1 MIRIG
6 QGYDIHALVPDRKL
20 MIGGVEIPHTHGLAG
35 HSDADVLLHAI
46 TDALLG
52 GAGLRDIGF
61 HFPDTD
67 AAFAGADSRGLLR
80 EAMKRVEAAGYGVLN
95 IDSTVIAQSPKLSSY
110 VPAMVANIAADLGLP
125 EKDVNVKAKTNEH
138 LDAVGR
144 KEAIVAQAVVLL
156 GELADEEDHD
166 HDDDHHHH

>member
-1 MIRIG
+1 MLRIG
-6 QGYDIHALVPDRKL
+6 QGYDIHALVPDRPL
-20 MIGGVEIPHTHGLAG
+20 IIGGVTIPHTHGLDG

-52 GAGLRDIGF
+52 GAALRDIGF

-67 AAFAGADSRGLLR
+67 PTFAGADSRALLR
-80 EAMKRVEAAGYGVLN
+80 EAMKRVEAAGFGVLN
-95 IDSTVIAQSPKLSSY
+95 IDSTVIAQSPKLSAH
-110 VPAMVANIAADLGLP
+110 VPAMIANIAADLGLP
-125 EKDVNVKAKTNEH
+125 EKDINVKAKTNEH

-144 KEAIVAQAVVLL
+144 KEAIIAQAVVLL

-166 HDDDHHHH
+166 HDDH

>member
-6 QGYDIHALVPDRKL
+6 QGYDIHSLVAGRKL
-20 MIGGVEIPHTHGLAG
+20 IIGGVEIPHTHGLDG

-46 TDALLG
+46 TDALFG
-52 GAGLRDIGF
+52 GAALRDIGV

-67 AAFAGADSRGLLR
+67 PDYAGADSRVRLR

-95 IDSTVIAQSPKLSSY
+95 IDATVIAQSPKLSAH
-110 VPAMVANIAADLGLP
+110 VPAMIANIAADLGLP

-144 KEAIVAQAVVLL
+144 KEAIIAQAVVLL
-156 GELADEEDHD
+156 GELADEDDHD
-166 HDDDHHHH
+166 HDH

>member
-6 QGYDIHALVPDRKL
+6 QGYDMDALVTGRKL
-20 MIGGVEIPHTHGLAG
+20 IIGGVEIPHTHGLDG

-52 GAGLRDIGF
+52 GAALRDIGF
-61 HFPDTD
+61 HFPD
-67 AAFAGADSRGLLR
+67 SRVLLR
-80 EAMKRVEAAGYGVLN
+80 EAMRRVAEAGYGVLN
-95 IDSTVIAQSPKLSSY
+95 IDATVIAQSPKLSAY
-110 VPAMVANIAADLGLP
+110 VPAMIANIAADLDLP

-156 GELADEEDHD
+156 GELADEDDHD
-166 HDDDHHHH
+166 HDH

>member
-6 QGYDIHALVPDRKL
+6 QGYDIHSLVAGRKL
-20 MIGGVEIPHTHGLAG
+20 IIGGVEIPHTHGLDG

-46 TDALLG
+46 TDALFG
-52 GAGLRDIGF
+52 GAALRDIGV

-67 AAFAGADSRGLLR
+67 PDYAGADSRVLLR

-95 IDSTVIAQSPKLSSY
+95 IDATVIAQSPKLSTH
-110 VPAMVANIAADLGLP
+110 VPAMIANIAADLGLP

-144 KEAIVAQAVVLL
+144 KEAIIAQAVVLL
-156 GELADEEDHD
+156 GELADEDDHD
-166 HDDDHHHH
+166 HDH

>member
-6 QGYDIHALVPDRKL
+6 QGYDIHSLVAGRKL
-20 MIGGVEIPHTHGLAG
+20 IIGGVEIPHTHGLDG

-46 TDALLG
+46 TDALFG
-52 GAGLRDIGF
+52 GAALRDIGV

-67 AAFAGADSRGLLR
+67 PNYAGADSRVLLR

-95 IDSTVIAQSPKLSSY
+95 IDATVIAQSPKLSAH
-110 VPAMVANIAADLGLP
+110 VPAMIANIAADLGLP

-144 KEAIVAQAVVLL
+144 KEAIIAQAVVLL
-156 GELADEEDHD
+156 GELADEDDHD
-166 HDDDHHHH
+166 HDH

>member
-6 QGYDIHALVPDRKL
+6 QGYDIHALVTGRKL
-20 MIGGVEIPHTHGLAG
+20 IIGGVDIPHTHGLDG

-52 GAGLRDIGF
+52 GAALRDIGF

-67 AAFAGADSRGLLR
+67 PEFAGADSRVLLR
-80 EAMKRVEAAGYGVLN
+80 AAMRRVAEAGYGVLN
-95 IDSTVIAQSPKLSSY
+95 IDATVIAQSPKLAPH
-110 VPAMVANIAADLGLP
+110 VPAMIANIAADLELP

-144 KEAIVAQAVVLL
+144 KEAIIAQAVVLL
-156 GELADEEDHD
+156 GELADDDDHD
-166 HDDDHHHH
+166 HDHDH

>member
-6 QGYDIHALVPDRKL
+6 QGYDIHALVAGRKL
-20 MIGGVEIPHTHGLAG
+20 MIGGVDIPHTHGLDG

-52 GAGLRDIGF
+52 GAALRDIGF

-67 AAFAGADSRGLLR
+67 PEFAGANSRVLLR
-80 EAMKRVEAAGYGVLN
+80 EAMRRVAEAGYGVLN
-95 IDSTVIAQSPKLSSY
+95 IDATVIAQSPKLSPH
-110 VPAMVANIAADLGLP
+110 VPAMIANIAADLDLP

-144 KEAIVAQAVVLL
+144 QEAIIAQAVVLL
-156 GELADEEDHD
+156 GELADEDDHD
-166 HDDDHHHH
+166 HDH

>member
-6 QGYDIHALVPDRKL
+6 QGYDIHALVPGRKL
-20 MIGGVEIPHTHGLAG
+20 IIGGVEIPHTHGLDG

-52 GAGLRDIGF
+52 GAALRDIGF

-67 AAFAGADSRGLLR
+67 AAFAGADSRALLR
-80 EAMKRVEAAGYGVLN
+80 EAMKRVEAAGYGILN
-95 IDSTVIAQSPKLSSY
+95 IDSTVIAQSPKLAPH
-110 VPAMVANIAADLGLP
+110 VPAMIANIAADLGLP
-125 EKDVNVKAKTNEH
+125 EKDVNVKAKTNEQ

-144 KEAIVAQAVVLL
+144 KEAIIAQAVVLL

-166 HDDDHHHH
+166 HDHDH

>member
-20 MIGGVEIPHTHGLAG
+20 VIGGVEIPHTHGLAG

-67 AAFAGADSRGLLR
+67 AAFTGADSRGLLR

-144 KEAIVAQAVVLL
+144 KEAIIAQAVVLL

>member
-20 MIGGVEIPHTHGLAG
+20 VIGGVEIPHSHGLAG

-52 GAGLRDIGF
+52 GAALRDIGF

-67 AAFAGADSRGLLR
+67 EAFAGADSRVLLR

-95 IDSTVIAQSPKLSSY
+95 IDSTVIAQSPKLSAY
-110 VPAMVANIAADLGLP
+110 VPAMIANIAADLGLP
-125 EKDVNVKAKTNEH
+125 EKDVNVKAKTNEQ

-144 KEAIVAQAVVLL
+144 KEAIVAQAIVLL

-166 HDDDHHHH
+166 DHDHH

>member
-20 MIGGVEIPHTHGLAG
+20 IIGGVEIPHSHGLAG

-67 AAFAGADSRGLLR
+67 AAFAGADSRKLLR

-95 IDSTVIAQSPKLSSY
+95 IDSTVIAQGPKLSAH

-144 KEAIVAQAVVLL
+144 KEGIIAQAVVLL

-166 HDDDHHHH
+166 DDHHHH

>member
-6 QGYDIHALVPDRKL
+6 QGYDIHALVAGRKL
-20 MIGGVEIPHTHGLAG
+20 MIGGVNIPHTHGLDG

-52 GAGLRDIGF
+52 GAALRDIGF

-67 AAFAGADSRGLLR
+67 PEFASADSRVLLR
-80 EAMKRVEAAGYGVLN
+80 EAMRRVAEAGYGVLN
-95 IDSTVIAQSPKLSSY
+95 IDATVIAQSPKLSPH
-110 VPAMVANIAADLGLP
+110 VPAMIANIAADLDLP

-144 KEAIVAQAVVLL
+144 QEAIIAQAVVLL
-156 GELADEEDHD
+156 GELADEDDHD
-166 HDDDHHHH
+166 HDH

>member
-6 QGYDIHALVPDRKL
+6 QGYDIHALVAGRKL
-20 MIGGVEIPHTHGLAG
+20 MIGGVDIPHTHGLDG

-52 GAGLRDIGF
+52 GAALRDIGF

-67 AAFAGADSRGLLR
+67 PEFAGADSRVLLR
-80 EAMKRVEAAGYGVLN
+80 EAVRRVAEAGYGVLN
-95 IDSTVIAQSPKLSSY
+95 IDATVIAQSPKLSPH
-110 VPAMVANIAADLGLP
+110 VPAMIANIAADLDLP

-144 KEAIVAQAVVLL
+144 QEAIIAQAVVLL
-156 GELADEEDHD
+156 GELAGEDDHD
-166 HDDDHHHH
+166 HDH

>member
-6 QGYDIHALVPDRKL
+6 QGYDIHSLVAGRKL
-20 MIGGVEIPHTHGLAG
+20 IIGGVEIPHTHGLDG

-46 TDALLG
+46 TDALFG
-52 GAGLRDIGF
+52 GAALRDIGV

-67 AAFAGADSRGLLR
+67 PDYAGADSRVLLR

-95 IDSTVIAQSPKLSSY
+95 IDATVIAQSPKLSAH
-110 VPAMVANIAADLGLP
+110 VPAMIANIAADLGLP

-144 KEAIVAQAVVLL
+144 KEAIIAQAVVLL
-156 GELADEEDHD
+156 GELADEDDHD
-166 HDDDHHHH
+166 HDH

>member
-6 QGYDIHALVPDRKL
+6 QGYDIHALVAGRKL
-20 MIGGVEIPHTHGLAG
+20 MIGGVDIPHTHGLDG

-52 GAGLRDIGF
+52 GAALRDIGF

-67 AAFAGADSRGLLR
+67 PEFAGADSRVLLR
-80 EAMKRVEAAGYGVLN
+80 EAMRRVAEAGYGVLN
-95 IDSTVIAQSPKLSSY
+95 IDATVIAQSPRLSPH
-110 VPAMVANIAADLGLP
+110 VPAMIAHIAADLDLP

-144 KEAIVAQAVVLL
+144 KEAIIAQAVVLL
-156 GELADEEDHD
+156 GELADEDDHD
-166 HDDDHHHH
+166 HDH

>member
-20 MIGGVEIPHTHGLAG
+20 VIGGVEIPHTHGLAG

-52 GAGLRDIGF
+52 GAALRDIGF

-67 AAFAGADSRGLLR
+67 AAFSGADSRALLR

-95 IDSTVIAQSPKLSSY
+95 IDSTVIAQSPKLSAY
-110 VPAMVANIAADLGLP
+110 VPAMIANIAADLGLP
-125 EKDVNVKAKTNEH
+125 EKDVNVKAKTNEQ

-144 KEAIVAQAVVLL
+144 QEAIIAQAVVLL
-156 GELADEEDHD
+156 GELADDEDHD
-166 HDDDHHHH
+166 DHDHHH

>member
-6 QGYDIHALVPDRKL
+6 QGYDIHALVTGRKL
-20 MIGGVEIPHTHGLAG
+20 IIGGVDIPHTHGLDG

-52 GAGLRDIGF
+52 GAALRDIGF

-67 AAFAGADSRGLLR
+67 PEFAGADSRVLLR
-80 EAMKRVEAAGYGVLN
+80 EAMRRVAEAGYGVLN
-95 IDSTVIAQSPKLSSY
+95 IDATVIAQSPKLAPH
-110 VPAMVANIAADLGLP
+110 VPAMIANIAADLELP

-144 KEAIVAQAVVLL
+144 KEAIIAQAVVLL
-156 GELADEEDHD
+156 GELADDDDHD
-166 HDDDHHHH
+166 HDH

>member
-6 QGYDIHALVPDRKL
+6 QGYDIHALVAGRKL
-20 MIGGVEIPHTHGLAG
+20 VIGGVEIPHTHGLDG

-52 GAGLRDIGF
+52 GAALRDIGF

-67 AAFAGADSRGLLR
+67 PEFAGADSRVLLR
-80 EAMKRVEAAGYGVLN
+80 EAMRCVAEAGYGVLN
-95 IDSTVIAQSPKLSSY
+95 IDATVIAQSPRLSPH
-110 VPAMVANIAADLGLP
+110 VPAMIANIAADLDLP

-144 KEAIVAQAVVLL
+144 KEAIMAQAVVLL
-156 GELADEEDHD
+156 GELADDEDHD
-166 HDDDHHHH
+166 HDH

>member
-6 QGYDIHALVPDRKL
+6 QGYDIHSLVAGRKL
-20 MIGGVEIPHTHGLAG
+20 IIGGVEIPHTHGLDG

-46 TDALLG
+46 TDALFG
-52 GAGLRDIGF
+52 GAALRDIGV

-67 AAFAGADSRGLLR
+67 PDYAGADSRVLLR
-80 EAMKRVEAAGYGVLN
+80 EAMTRVEAAGYGVLN
-95 IDSTVIAQSPKLSSY
+95 IDATVIAQSPKLSAH
-110 VPAMVANIAADLGLP
+110 VPAMIANIAADLGLP

-144 KEAIVAQAVVLL
+144 KEAIIAQAVVLL
-156 GELADEEDHD
+156 GELADEDDHD
-166 HDDDHHHH
+166 HDH

>member
-6 QGYDIHALVPDRKL
+6 QGYDIHALVTGRKL
-20 MIGGVEIPHTHGLAG
+20 VIGGVDIPHTHGLDG

-52 GAGLRDIGF
+52 GAALRDIGF

-67 AAFAGADSRGLLR
+67 PEFAGADSRVLLR
-80 EAMKRVEAAGYGVLN
+80 EAMRRVAEAGYGVLN
-95 IDSTVIAQSPKLSSY
+95 IDATVIAQSPRLSAH
-110 VPAMVANIAADLGLP
+110 VPAMIANIATDLELP

-144 KEAIVAQAVVLL
+144 KEAIIAQAVVLL
-156 GELADEEDHD
+156 GELADEDDHD
-166 HDDDHHHH
+166 HDH